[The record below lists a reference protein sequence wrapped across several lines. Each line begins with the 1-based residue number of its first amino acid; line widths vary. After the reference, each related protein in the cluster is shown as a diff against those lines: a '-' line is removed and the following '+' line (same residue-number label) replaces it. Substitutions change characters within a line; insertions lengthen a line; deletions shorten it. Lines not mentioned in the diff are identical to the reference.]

1 MIHKLLS
8 SESVRAHGLAIA
20 FFIILTLTVT
30 WPLVLHF
37 TDQVPGWYVAD
48 NYEYL
53 WKMWWFKH
61 ALLDL
66 HQSPLVAPHIFYPQ
80 GFQLAHAELSPLHT
94 LIGLPLTWLWG
105 EIPTYNLFSML
116 SFIITGWAT
125 FALIR
130 RLTGNNWAGLLSGVL
145 LSLTPYHIV
154 RYSGILPSA
163 SIEGIPIFFLGLEIW
178 CSERR
183 LRWILV
189 AGLGF
194 VVATW
199 AYLYYAAGLLLL
211 GPIYALVR
219 LRPLEQSLTE
229 KRTWMAVG
237 LLGIIMLLALVP
249 LALPYIQLGRQV
261 DLLIQLDEVDFW
273 SASVTDYVIPPGLH
287 PLWGNWVREKLLS
300 IPDEYPQIALEF
312 VLSAGWIGLLFAL
325 YGWRRSPSPARQAIF
340 WFLLSAFLLSLGPRL
355 HLGRHAVVIPAPQAI
370 VDGFHHLMNAL
381 GKSLPS
387 GESYQLLEA
396 DGLTIPLPALFLR
409 WLLPTLQGMRAWN
422 RFAIFAIT
430 GLSLLA
436 GLGFAFWVTQELT
449 PPSCTQEKRHRRKHI
464 AGLIVVALAIF
475 ELWPGRTPLQPVQP
489 RPVDEWLAMQADQFT
504 IMELPLT
511 SALSAPQML
520 YTRYHGKRTAFAYGT
535 YFPYWYR
542 QEFPQ
547 LLDCPDKACLDLLQS
562 WDVRYLLLNRQAL
575 PEGSQLEEALDQTA
589 ELSREVV
596 LDGMVVY
603 QLRMQVEGK

>member
-1 MIHKLLS
+1 MIHKLLAN
-8 SESVRAHGLAIA
+8 ESVRAHGLAIA

-30 WPLVLHF
+30 WPLALHF

-94 LIGLPLTWLWG
+94 LVGLPLTWLWG

-130 RLTGNNWAGLLSGVL
+130 RLTGNNWAGLIAGVL

-154 RYSGILPSA
+154 RYGGIIPLA

-178 CSERR
+178 FSERR
-183 LRWILV
+183 LRWITI

-194 VVATW
+194 ALSAW
-199 AYLYYAAGLLLL
+199 ASLYYAAGLLLL

-219 LRPLEQSLTE
+219 LRPLKQSLKE
-229 KRTWMAVG
+229 KKTWIAVG
-237 LLGIIMLLALVP
+237 LLATIILVALGP

-273 SASVTDYVIPPGLH
+273 SASLSDYVIPPGLH
-287 PLWGNWVREKLLS
+287 PLWGNWVRDKLLS
-300 IPDEYPQIALEF
+300 IPVEYPQIALEF
-312 VLSAGWIGLLFAL
+312 ILGAGWIGLLFAL
-325 YGWRRSPSPARQAIF
+325 YGWRQSPSPARQAIF
-340 WFLLSAFLLSLGPRL
+340 WLLLSAFLLSLGPRL

-370 VDGFHHLMNAL
+370 VDGFHRLMNTL
-381 GKSLPS
+381 GESLPS

-396 DGLTIPLPALFLR
+396 DGLTIPLPALLLR

-422 RFAIFAIT
+422 RFAVFAIM

-436 GLGFAFWVTQELT
+436 GLGFASWVTQELA
-449 PPSCTQEKRHRRKHI
+449 PPSYTQEIRHRRKQI
-464 AGLIVVALAIF
+464 AGIIVVALVIF
-475 ELWPGRTPLQPVQP
+475 ELWPGRIPLQNVQP

-520 YTRYHGKRTAFAYGT
+520 YTRYHGKRIAFAYGT

-542 QEFPQ
+542 QEFPE
-547 LLDCPDKACLDLLQS
+547 LLDCPDLACLDLLQS

-596 LDGMVVY
+596 LDGIVVY
-603 QLRMQVEGK
+603 QLRK